1 MPRSGTALN
10 LEEMQAADLAGLFAH
25 YAHQPLQ
32 EKADVKAFIALAN
45 AVYGHTLTMEL
56 IARQIAKSH
65 LTLQEA
71 AEMVDSAGFKAL
83 PTDQID
89 YLRDSKVMRATLTK
103 VLDQLMAVDSFTDDD
118 RLLVQELALFDLPGI
133 DASLFRS
140 LTGRAQL
147 DHLNDLEEGGW
158 VKVNERKLALHPL
171 MQEVVRSWPWNKTMD
186 QAAEQM
192 AEGLYQQICP
202 DGQRHDTDKQSP
214 EDYDRLYEL
223 LGIADQ
229 LQAHSQKVSPASQRL
244 RYRILMDAPVDQ
256 DEWTAMRMVQIPC
269 IERNAYAA
277 ARALDANLYS
287 AFTDGMHRVSFDK
300 VVQVM
305 KQTGSG

>member
-1 MPRSGTALN
+1 MPLSSDVKIIEEISDQELNERCKRHIAIKATDPQKALLVLDQFDPDHWNDLQSLFDIGWQVLLISREKLPEGLCPSMN

-147 DHLNDLEEGGW
+147 DHLTIW
-158 VKVNERKLALHPL
+158 RKVAGS
-171 MQEVVRSWPWNKTMD
+171 RSMSGSW
-186 QAAEQM
+186 
-192 AEGLYQQICP
+192 LYI
-202 DGQRHDTDKQSP
+202 R
-214 EDYDRLYEL
+214 
-223 LGIADQ
+223 
-229 LQAHSQKVSPASQRL
+229 
-244 RYRILMDAPVDQ
+244 
-256 DEWTAMRMVQIPC
+256 
-269 IERNAYAA
+269 
-277 ARALDANLYS
+277 
-287 AFTDGMHRVSFDK
+287 
-300 VVQVM
+300 
-305 KQTGSG
+305 